1 MSLLEFVSIPSTLCR
16 VARTAAVAHQGED
29 SISLREVRCSPF
41 IFFPFLA
48 LRRRRGEKGS
58 KEQTIW
64 LRLLLPSELE
74 TRRDVAEQPGG
85 TGESASGLRL
95 KF

>member
-1 MSLLEFVSIPSTLCR
+1 MSLLEFVSIPSTLWR

-41 IFFPFLA
+41 TFFPFLT
-48 LRRRRGEKGS
+48 LRRRRGEKAS
-58 KEQTIW
+58 KEQTVW
-64 LRLLLPSELE
+64 LRLLLPRELE
-74 TRRDVAEQPGG
+74 TRRDVAEQRGG